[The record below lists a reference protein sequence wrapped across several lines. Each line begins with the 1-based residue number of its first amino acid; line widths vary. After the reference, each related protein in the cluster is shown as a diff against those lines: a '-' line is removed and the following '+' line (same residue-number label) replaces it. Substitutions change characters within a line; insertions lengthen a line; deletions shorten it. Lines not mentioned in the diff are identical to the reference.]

1 MDTRRQDRETRQ
13 TGAPRAAAGP
23 RTLYAL
29 SEEETSELGRA
40 LGRGLRG
47 GELLVLE
54 GDLGVG
60 KTTFARGLAA
70 GVGIDPEEVSS
81 PSFTLVQ
88 EYKGG
93 RVPFFHV
100 DLYRLAEGDDDVA
113 SLGLEELMAGGGVV
127 VVEWGDKLPP
137 FLRRGALGV
146 RFEDLGEGSRRI
158 EIAPDARVA
167 ASPTRGDA

>member
-1 MDTRRQDRETRQ
+1 MDTRQQRRDKP
-13 TGAPRAAAGP
+13 GGPAPRPPAGR

-40 LGRGLRG
+40 MGRGLRG
-47 GELLVLE
+47 GELVVLE

-60 KTTFARGLAA
+60 KTTFTRGLAE
-70 GVGIDPEEVSS
+70 GVGIDPGEVSS

-100 DLYRLAEGDDDVA
+100 DLYRLVDGDDDVS
-113 SLGLEELMAGGGVV
+113 SLGLEDLMASGGVV
-127 VVEWGDKLPP
+127 VVEWGDKLPS
-137 FLRRGALGV
+137 FLRHGALGV
-146 RFEDLGEGSRRI
+146 RFQDLGEGSRRI
-158 EIAPDARVA
+158 EISPDARA
-167 ASPTRGDA
+167 AAAPSRGDA

>member
-1 MDTRRQDRETRQ
+1 MDTRRQGRESKQ
-13 TGAPRAAAGP
+13 AAAPRPPAGP

-40 LGRGLRG
+40 MGRGLRG

-60 KTTFARGLAA
+60 KTTFTRGLAA
-70 GVGIDPEEVSS
+70 GLGIDPGEVSS

-93 RVPFFHV
+93 RLPFFHV
-100 DLYRLAEGDDDVA
+100 DLYRLAEGDDDA
-113 SLGLEELMAGGGVV
+113 GALGLEDLIASGGVV
-127 VVEWGDKLPP
+127 VVEWGDKLPS

-146 RFEDLGEGSRRI
+146 RLHDLGEGSRRI
-158 EIAPDARVA
+158 EITPDARPASGA
-167 ASPTRGDA
+167 ARGDA

>member
-1 MDTRRQDRETRQ
+1 MDTRRHSRE
-13 TGAPRAAAGP
+13 GSPAPAPRPPAGG

-47 GELLVLE
+47 GELLLLD

-70 GVGIDPEEVSS
+70 GVGIDPAEVSS

-100 DLYRLAEGDDDVA
+100 DLYRLAEGEDDVD
-113 SLGLEELMAGGGVV
+113 SLGLEELLASGGVV
-127 VVEWGDKLPP
+127 VVEWGEKLPS
-137 FLRRGALGV
+137 FLRHGAVGV
-146 RFEDLGEGSRRI
+146 RFHDLGEGSRRI
-158 EIAPDARVA
+158 EIAPDACQ
-167 ASPTRGDA
+167 SPSPPRSDA

>member
-1 MDTRRQDRETRQ
+1 MDTRQQRRDRKPPVP
-13 TGAPRAAAGP
+13 PRPPAGP

-60 KTTFARGLAA
+60 KTTFTRGLAA

-93 RVPFFHV
+93 RLPFFHV
-100 DLYRLAEGDDDVA
+100 DLYRLVEGDDDVS
-113 SLGLEELMAGGGVV
+113 SLGLEELMAAGGVV
-127 VVEWGDKLPP
+127 VVEWGDKLPSM
-137 FLRRGALGV
+137 LRLGALGV
-146 RFEDLGEGSRRI
+146 RFQDLGEGSRRI
-158 EIAPDARVA
+158 EITPDARAGA
-167 ASPTRGDA
+167 ASPRGDA

>member
-1 MDTRRQDRETRQ
+1 MDTRRQHRGSREAKPQPPT
-13 TGAPRAAAGP
+13 PP

-60 KTTFARGLAA
+60 KTTFTRGLAA
-70 GVGIDPEEVSS
+70 GIGVDPEEVSS

-88 EYKGG
+88 EYRGG
-93 RVPFFHV
+93 RVPLFHV
-100 DLYRLAEGDDDVA
+100 DLYRLVDGDDDVA
-113 SLGLEELMAGGGVV
+113 SLGLEELIAAGGVV
-127 VVEWGDKLPP
+127 AVEWGDKLPP
-137 FLRRGALGV
+137 FLRQGALVV
-146 RFEDLGEGSRRI
+146 RFHDLGEGSRRI
-158 EIAPDARVA
+158 EITPDARGPAPA
-167 ASPTRGDA
+167 ARGDA